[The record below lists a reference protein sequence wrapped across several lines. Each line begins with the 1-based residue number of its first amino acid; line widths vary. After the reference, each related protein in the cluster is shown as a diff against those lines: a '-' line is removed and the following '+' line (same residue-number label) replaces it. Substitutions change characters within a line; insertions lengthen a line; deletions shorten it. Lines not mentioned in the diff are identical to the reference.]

1 MHRAQERHGEHVK
14 ILRTCPQA
22 SNMST
27 DDRYG
32 LNGWARHAHISRN
45 FGGRAGH
52 HGLARPPTGAG
63 HSPPIPCAA
72 LHRRPRQKGAATA
85 AAPPKTRPPEGSGP
99 SASGGRQRPTP
110 TPQPLLAGAALPLPA
125 LPLPPRCRRL
135 ATAPSS
141 PSSLPPPPSPLLLPS
156 SPPAPARE
164 RGTGDRLGKVGRVGA
179 GLGLW
184 V

>member
-1 MHRAQERHGEHVK
+1 
-14 ILRTCPQA
+14 
-22 SNMST
+22 MST

-85 AAPPKTRPPEGSGP
+85 AAPT
-99 SASGGRQRPTP
+99 ASKE
-110 TPQPLLAGAALPLPA
+110 AGALRDAA
-125 LPLPPRCRRL
+125 
-135 ATAPSS
+135 
-141 PSSLPPPPSPLLLPS
+141 
-156 SPPAPARE
+156 
-164 RGTGDRLGKVGRVGA
+164 GDAAGRIQFS
-179 GLGLW
+179 
-184 V
+184 